1 MINAKKQ
8 NKMSNIIVDC
18 LSSGSKISSKRVV
31 TAIATILLV
40 VCTISELY
48 FKYTVSINTFNS
60 IMYVIVGGLGM
71 TASEKFSKKEEK

>member
-1 MINAKKQ
+1 
-8 NKMSNIIVDC
+8 MSNIIIDC

>member
-1 MINAKKQ
+1 
-8 NKMSNIIVDC
+8 MSNIIIDC

-48 FKYTVSINTFNS
+48 FKYNVSINTFNS
-60 IMYVIVGGLGM
+60 IMYVVVGGLGM
-71 TASEKFSKKEEK
+71 TASERFSKKEKKQCQ